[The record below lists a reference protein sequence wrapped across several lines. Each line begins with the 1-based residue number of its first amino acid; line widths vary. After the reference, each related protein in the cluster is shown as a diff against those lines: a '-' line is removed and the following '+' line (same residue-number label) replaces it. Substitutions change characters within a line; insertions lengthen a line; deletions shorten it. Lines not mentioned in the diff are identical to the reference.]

1 MLKIQIKTM
10 NYTEQIGERS
20 GDEPDVI
27 KKIIKNGI
35 GRLIDRCHVGKV
47 EVLNEE
53 NKCIYRIETS
63 ETSVLERYL
72 GM

>member
-1 MLKIQIKTM
+1 
-10 NYTEQIGERS
+10 
-20 GDEPDVI
+20 VI

>member
-10 NYTEQIGERS
+10 NYTERIGEGS

-27 KKIIKNGI
+27 KKMIKDGI

-47 EVLNEE
+47 EILNEG
-53 NKCIYRIETS
+53 NVCIYWIKTS
-63 ETSVLERYL
+63 ETIVLEHYL